1 MFTGV
6 FTALPTPF
14 LADGSV
20 DTENLRKLVRA
31 QLASGVHGLVLLGT
45 TAETP
50 TLTEPEKKTIL
61 DICVPLI
68 KAHKAQLIIGA
79 GTNNTLST
87 VENVRQAAT
96 YAPDGVLVVTP
107 YYNKPNPAGL
117 LAHYQA
123 AARVGIPLVMYHI
136 PGRTGL
142 KVPAHIL
149 ADLLAQVPQLVG
161 IKECDY
167 DMAHVTDTAVKY
179 ADKISYLCGN
189 DEFLLQYLAIGAS
202 GTISAA
208 AGVLAP
214 AFVQMYNLFQA
225 GNTKEAFEVFKTV
238 FPLIK
243 ACYAETNPTCIKY
256 MLSRRGFGTD
266 IVRAP
271 LGEISAENKA
281 KIDTLLANTPKE
293 FLL

>member
-1 MFTGV
+1 MLTGV

-14 LADGSV
+14 LADGSL
-20 DTENLRKLVRA
+20 DTANLLKLLRA
-31 QLASGVHGLVLLGT
+31 QLAAGVHGVVLLGT

-50 TLTEPEKKTIL
+50 TLTASEKKTIL
-61 DICVPLI
+61 DICVPIL
-68 KAHKAQLIIGA
+68 KEHHTQLIIGA

-87 VENVRQAAT
+87 VENVQQAAT
-96 YAPDGVLVVTP
+96 YKPDAVLVVTP

-123 AARVGIPLVMYHI
+123 AAQVGIPLVMYHI

-142 KVPAHIL
+142 KINPTVLAH
-149 ADLLAQVPQLVG
+149 LLQHVPQLIG

-167 DMAHVTDTAVKY
+167 DMSQVTDTAVKY
-179 ADKISYLCGN
+179 AHKISYLCGN
-189 DEFLLQYLAIGAS
+189 DEFLLQYLSIGAS

-208 AGVLAP
+208 ASVLAP
-214 AFVQMYNLFQA
+214 AFVKMYQLFQA
-225 GNTKEAFEVFKTV
+225 GNTHQAFAIFTQV

-256 MLSRRGFGTD
+256 MLSKLDFGTAS
-266 IVRAP
+266 VRAP
-271 LGEISAENKA
+271 LGEISTENKT
-281 KIDTLLANTPKE
+281 KIDQLLAQTPKE
-293 FLL
+293 FLV